1 MKKCTRLLFV
11 GFGFLVLFTLTG
23 CQGGSYYG
31 VNSYHTS
38 AWGYNHYDRDDYY
51 DDRRDHY
58 VDRRNDVARAR
69 YVHQRTG
76 VHRSARAG
84 RRR

>member
-1 MKKCTRLLFV
+1 MKKCIRLLFV
-11 GFGFLVLFTLTG
+11 GFGLLVLFTLTG

-31 VNSYHTS
+31 VSSYHTS
-38 AWGYNHYDRDDYY
+38 AWGYDRDDYY

-58 VDRRNDVARAR
+58 VDRRNDVARAS
-69 YVHQRTG
+69 YVHQRTNPNRG
-76 VHRSARAG
+76 ARAS